1 MKVLLRTALNNPA
14 VMVGAV
20 ITCWGLSEY
29 FMIMTGKRLNWQTG
43 LFFNCLGVITVNLY
57 TMRNETLQIFNLDIS
72 CVFTILTG
80 VLYSIAD
87 IFFLKLSGNTHVGH
101 LADVSVLAPLCA
113 LYILIPTILGILLD
127 VSPVHL

>member
-1 MKVLLRTALNNPA
+1 
-14 VMVGAV
+14 
-20 ITCWGLSEY
+20 
-29 FMIMTGKRLNWQTG
+29 
-43 LFFNCLGVITVNLY
+43 
-57 TMRNETLQIFNLDIS
+57 MRNETLQIFNLDIS
-72 CVFTILTG
+72 CVFAILTG